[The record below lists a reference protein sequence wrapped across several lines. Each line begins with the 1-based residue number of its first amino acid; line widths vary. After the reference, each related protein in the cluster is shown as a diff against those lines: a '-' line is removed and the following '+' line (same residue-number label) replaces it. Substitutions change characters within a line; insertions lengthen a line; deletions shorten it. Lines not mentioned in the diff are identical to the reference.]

1 MCRFMETGMSD
12 RRITSLDELLALYPN
27 PIAPASVAKEIDHVD
42 ANYAALI
49 AASPFFMLAT
59 NGPEG
64 LDCSPRGD
72 LPGFVAV
79 RDAKTLLIPDRRGNN
94 RLDSL
99 KNNLFDPRIGML
111 FIIPGCGETLR
122 VNGVATLSRDPEL
135 CGRFEMAGKLPACVI
150 VVSVQ
155 SVYFQCSRAV
165 VRADLWNPAKQVT
178 KGDLPSAGQI
188 LKDITARD
196 AAVATF
202 DGEAYD
208 KALPERVKATLY

>member
-1 MCRFMETGMSD
+1 MSD
-12 RRITSLDELLALYPN
+12 HTITSLDALAALYPN
-27 PIAPASVAKEIDHVD
+27 PVAPASIAKEIDYVD
-42 ANYAALI
+42 DNYAALI
-49 AASPFFMLAT
+49 AASPFFVLAT

-72 LPGFVAV
+72 MPGFVRF

-99 KNNLFDPRIGML
+99 KNILFDPRIGML
-111 FIIPGCGETLR
+111 FLVPGYGETLR
-122 VNGVATLSRDPEL
+122 VNGTASLSSDPEL
-135 CGRFEMAGKLPACVI
+135 CGPFEMAGKLPACVI
-150 VVSVQ
+150 VVTVE

-165 VRADLWNPAKQVT
+165 VRADLWSPAAHVDKRT
-178 KGDLPSAGQI
+178 LPSAGQI
-188 LKDITARD
+188 LRDITARD
-196 AAVATF
+196 AAVETF

>member
-1 MCRFMETGMSD
+1 MPDHS
-12 RRITSLDELLALYPN
+12 ITSLDQLAALYPN

-49 AASPFFMLAT
+49 AASPFFVLAT

-72 LPGFVAV
+72 LPGFVTV
-79 RDAKTLLIPDRRGNN
+79 RDAKTLLIPDRKGNN

-99 KNNLFDPRIGML
+99 KNILFDPRIGML
-111 FIIPGCGETLR
+111 FMVPGYGETLR
-122 VNGVATLSRDPEL
+122 VNGVASLSSDPEL

-150 VVSVQ
+150 VVTVESA
-155 SVYFQCSRAV
+155 YFQCSRAV
-165 VRADLWNPAKQVT
+165 VRADLWNPAKHVA
-178 KGDLPSAGQI
+178 KSKIPSAGQI
-188 LKDITARD
+188 LRDITARD
-196 AAVATF
+196 AAVETF

>member
-1 MCRFMETGMSD
+1 MSQHQ
-12 RRITSLDELLALYPN
+12 ITSPDQLAALYPN
-27 PIAPASVAKEIDHVD
+27 PIAPASIAKEIDHVD

-49 AASPFFMLAT
+49 AASPFFVLAT
-59 NGPEG
+59 NGPDG

-72 LPGFVAV
+72 QPGFVTV

-99 KNNLFDPRIGML
+99 KNILFDPRIGML
-111 FIIPGCGETLR
+111 FLIPGYGETLR
-122 VNGVATLSRDPEL
+122 VNGVASLSGDPEL
-135 CGRFEMAGKLPACVI
+135 CRRFETAGKLPACVI
-150 VVSVQ
+150 MVTVE

-165 VRADLWNPAKQVT
+165 VRAELWNPAKHVAR
-178 KGDLPSAGQI
+178 GVVPSAGTI
-188 LKDITARD
+188 LRDITARD
-196 AAVATF
+196 AAVETF

>member
-1 MCRFMETGMSD
+1 MSVD
-12 RRITSLDELLALYPN
+12 ANAVTSLDQLMALYPN
-27 PIAPASVAKEIDHVD
+27 PVAPASVHKEIDHVD
-42 ANYAALI
+42 ENYAALI
-49 AASPFFMLAT
+49 AASPFFVLAT

-72 LPGFVAV
+72 QPGFVTV

-99 KNNLFDPRIGML
+99 KNILFDQRIGML
-111 FIIPGCGETLR
+111 FLIPGYGETLR
-122 VNGVATLSRDPEL
+122 VNGVASLSSDPEL

-150 VVSVQ
+150 VVTVE

-165 VRADLWNPAKQVT
+165 VRAGLWDPERHVDKSAV
-178 KGDLPSAGQI
+178 PSAGTI
-188 LKDITARD
+188 LRDITARN
-196 AAVATF
+196 AAVETF

>member
-1 MCRFMETGMSD
+1 MPDHTL
-12 RRITSLDELLALYPN
+12 TSLDDLAALYPN

-42 ANYAALI
+42 ANYGALI
-49 AASPFFMLAT
+49 AASPFFVLAT
-59 NGPEG
+59 NGPDG

-72 LPGFVAV
+72 MPGFVRL

-99 KNNLFDPRIGML
+99 RNILFDNRIGML
-111 FIIPGCGETLR
+111 FLIPGYGETLR
-122 VNGVATLSRDPEL
+122 VNGTATLSTDPEL
-135 CGRFEMAGKLPACVI
+135 CAGFAMAGKLPDCVI
-150 VVSVQ
+150 VVAVE

-165 VRADLWNPAKQVT
+165 VRADLWNPAVQLDKRS
-178 KGDLPSAGQI
+178 LPSAGQI
-188 LKDITARD
+188 LRAITEKND
-196 AAVATF
+196 KVETF

>member
-1 MCRFMETGMSD
+1 MTTHA
-12 RRITSLDELLALYPN
+12 ITSLDGLAALYSN

-49 AASPFFMLAT
+49 AASPFFVLAT
-59 NGPEG
+59 NGPDG

-72 LPGFVAV
+72 LPGFVTV

-99 KNNLFDPRIGML
+99 KNILFDNRIGML
-111 FIIPGCGETLR
+111 FLIPGYGETLR
-122 VNGVATLSRDPEL
+122 VNGTARLSTDPEL
-135 CGRFEMAGKLPACVI
+135 CAGFAMAGKLPACVI
-150 VVSVQ
+150 VVAVESA
-155 SVYFQCSRAV
+155 YFQCSRAV
-165 VRADLWNPAKQVT
+165 VRADLWNPAKHVAR
-178 KGDLPSAGQI
+178 GSVPSAGHI
-188 LKDITARD
+188 LRDITARD
-196 AAVATF
+196 AAIATF